1 VKPADRKL
9 VQEKLASLKDFVVEL
24 ESSLHVSLAQ
34 FLKEKL
40 RRRAVERSFQ
50 IVVECATDTNNLL
63 LAATNRAL
71 PSSASESYRALHDLG
86 ALDEA
91 ITIRFTEHYV
101 PKRNFIVHMY
111 EKIEP
116 RDLYYSAR
124 RLVKEAREYARQ
136 IQRFLDAQARSN
148 PRDAKARSGN
158 KTT

>member
-1 VKPADRKL
+1 
-9 VQEKLASLKDFVVEL
+9 
-24 ESSLHVSLAQ
+24 
-34 FLKEKL
+34 
-40 RRRAVERSFQ
+40 
-50 IVVECATDTNNLL
+50 
-63 LAATNRAL
+63 
-71 PSSASESYRALHDLG
+71 
-86 ALDEA
+86 
-91 ITIRFTEHYV
+91 
-101 PKRNFIVHMY
+101 MY